1 MENYVEICKKC
12 EYAASSCCED
22 AVMCGY
28 GNNGFAVPI
37 LNVCPLNK
45 WEPK

>member
-22 AVMCGY
+22 TVMCGY